1 VIPLLLALV
10 ATAAPPAPSAEAARA
25 EAQAASDPPDDA
37 ALRTFAALAAHPV
50 HCHLDGTD
58 DILLGAT
65 DNIDL
70 VALQLGD
77 RFYTPRAMR
86 RLIEVTR
93 ATGVLP
99 DVDLIR
105 RKGRGWPVVYAA
117 GFAGEAAA
125 AASLADADAR
135 AWALALSA
143 ALGLTTDDAA
153 VARVR
158 YPSPPPPDRAKHCRP
173 L

>member
-1 VIPLLLALV
+1 MTWPLWAALV
-10 ATAAPPAPSAEAARA
+10 GSWLATAPGAT
-25 EAQAASDPPDDA
+25 PPDDA

-50 HCHLDGTD
+50 HCHLDGAD

-65 DNIDL
+65 DDVDL

-77 RFYTPRAMR
+77 RFYTPRVMR
-86 RLIEVTR
+86 RLIEVTV
-93 ATGVLP
+93 ATGVIP
-99 DVDLIR
+99 DAELIR
-105 RKGRGWPVVYAA
+105 RKGRGWPVAYAP

-143 ALGLTTDDAA
+143 ALGLTADDLAI
-153 VARVR
+153 ARVR
-158 YPSPPPPDRAKHCRP
+158 YPPTPPPDRAKHCRP